1 MNAAPR
7 TRRLCRF
14 SATFAVAL
22 VALTLTSCGGGSSNF
37 SDIRGTAT
45 AAAALHPS
53 PSATV
58 DLRAAYLTQ
67 QVALTAELRTL
78 LDHLTADL
86 LAAQASQSD
95 PKWPGVL
102 TADLDLV
109 SAKAAAIAA
118 AAPPPGLPAGLAD
131 RLASVA
137 ASASSGA
144 AQLKTAVHNADAVTA
159 AKAVQTLDDAGTA
172 LDAIR
177 TELAALAGLPTATAR
192 PSVAP

>member
-1 MNAAPR
+1 MIAFSR
-7 TRRLCRF
+7 IRLCCLGG
-14 SATFAVAL
+14 AFAFTLGAAL
-22 VALTLTSCGGGSSNF
+22 LTSCGGGSSNF

-58 DLRAAYLTQ
+58 DLHAAYISQ
-67 QVALTAELRTL
+67 QVTLTAELRTL

-109 SAKAAAIAA
+109 SAKAAAITAVP
-118 AAPPPGLPAGLAD
+118 APTGLPSGLAD
-131 RLASVA
+131 RLAAVA

-144 AQLKTAVHNADAVTA
+144 AQRKTAVQNADAVTA
-159 AKAVQTLDDAGTA
+159 AKAVQTLDGAGTA
-172 LDAIR
+172 LDSVR
-177 TELAALAGLPTATAR
+177 TELAALAGSPTPTAQ
-192 PSVAP
+192 PSPAP

>member
-1 MNAAPR
+1 MIAARR
-7 TRRLCRF
+7 TVRLSWPGGAF
-14 SATFAVAL
+14 TFMLA
-22 VALTLTSCGGGSSNF
+22 ALTLTSCGGGSNNF

-58 DLRAAYLTQ
+58 DLRAAYISQ
-67 QVALTAELRTL
+67 QVALTTELRAL

-102 TADLDLV
+102 AAALALV
-109 SAKAAAIAA
+109 SAKAAAIASV
-118 AAPPPGLPAGLAD
+118 PVPTGLPSGLAD
-131 RLASVA
+131 RLAAVA
-137 ASASSGA
+137 ASASSGGS
-144 AQLKTAVHNADAVTA
+144 QLKTAVQNADAVTA

-172 LDAIR
+172 LDSVR
-177 TELAALAGLPTATAR
+177 TELGALAGSPTATAQ
-192 PSVAP
+192 PSPAP